1 MTRTLRALAVL
12 AVVATAAFGGPA
24 TAGAEQKIGYIR
36 SSYIL
41 SRYEPYREAIKIFQ
55 AFEAAENDSL
65 RKKSEA
71 FQLKV
76 ETAQKQAALMTEEQ
90 RLEKS
95 RELERENAALEEYSR
110 ELYDTDKGKLSR
122 KYAELLEPIMK
133 HVQSVIKVVRVKE
146 GYTFVFEGE
155 SEQLIDADE
164 QFDLSEKVITVL
176 IE

>member
-1 MTRTLRALAVL
+1 MRDPSPRFVCEY
-12 AVVATAAFGGPA
+12 G
-24 TAGAEQKIGYIR
+24 R
-36 SSYIL
+36 SRHT
-41 SRYEPYREAIKIFQ
+41 SRGQ
-55 AFEAAENDSL
+55 
-65 RKKSEA
+65 
-71 FQLKV
+71 
-76 ETAQKQAALMTEEQ
+76 Q

-133 HVQSVIKVVRVKE
+133 QVQSVIKVVRIKE
-146 GYTFVFEGE
+146 DYTFVFEGE

-176 IE
+176 NE